1 MATSD
6 SSVAISYNAS
16 DIISTSCDR
25 SLVVWANSKASTNQ
39 SYDVESMVTD
49 NMLTIPANYRVKI
62 KSPKKAFNIGDTFN
76 ISRPGSL
83 NFYATVIDINNTNGE
98 YYVLIDETI
107 ADHLETIKTNWCDA
121 RNYKMQVKGP
131 MNLLSGVDASGNT
144 NLSVN
149 VYSNQYI
156 KITYGSQ
163 EHIAMIT
170 DKVYDDEWYGYVIN
184 IGNSWGQ
191 YNVNIWKQN
200 DTNNGDKL
208 RSVFTKTISFTP
220 EEIVVDHYNI
230 DRSNSQLT
238 NIRLYKSTLEED
250 KQSNELLTRFS
261 TSADEAIIL
270 DNADDLMRIPYI
282 AKQR

>member
-1 MATSD
+1 
-6 SSVAISYNAS
+6 
-16 DIISTSCDR
+16 
-25 SLVVWANSKASTNQ
+25 
-39 SYDVESMVTD
+39 
-49 NMLTIPANYRVKI
+49 
-62 KSPKKAFNIGDTFN
+62 
-76 ISRPGSL
+76 
-83 NFYATVIDINNTNGE
+83 
-98 YYVLIDETI
+98 
-107 ADHLETIKTNWCDA
+107 
-121 RNYKMQVKGP
+121 MQVKGP

>member
-1 MATSD
+1 
-6 SSVAISYNAS
+6 
-16 DIISTSCDR
+16 
-25 SLVVWANSKASTNQ
+25 
-39 SYDVESMVTD
+39 
-49 NMLTIPANYRVKI
+49 
-62 KSPKKAFNIGDTFN
+62 
-76 ISRPGSL
+76 L
-83 NFYATVIDINNTNGE
+83 NLYATVIDINNTNGE